1 MAINKHTSNRLTRGF
16 TLVELM
22 ITIAIISIIAAIA
35 IPAYNGYILEARLST
50 ARSNMDS
57 LRLFLEDYRLDNGT
71 YVGPSGA
78 SPSLAQIDSDFGWTP
93 DGDSGAYTYTLT
105 LTANSYNIAVQTDDT
120 WVRCEDRMSNCCDS
134 TMSGATNATNA
145 CP

>member
-1 MAINKHTSNRLTRGF
+1 MNTPSQALQNGF

-22 ITIAIISIIAAIA
+22 VTVAIIAIITAIA

-57 LRLFLEDYRLDNGT
+57 IRVFLEDYRLDNGT
-71 YVGPSGA
+71 YIGPNGA
-78 SPSLAQIDSDFGWTP
+78 SPTLAHVESDFGWTP
-93 DGDSGAYTYTLT
+93 DGDNDAYTYRFELT
-105 LTANSYNIAVQTDDT
+105 NNSYNLAVQSGTT
-120 WVRCEDRMSNCCDS
+120 WIRCEDRMSNCCDS
-134 TMSGATNATNA
+134 TMAGTTNFSTA